1 MSVALEGV
9 SFAYG
14 NDAKVVDNVSFRV
27 GPGEAIALVGPSGSG
42 KSTLLAIIGLLLLP
56 DTGFVKFGDV
66 VVEQRGRRRK
76 SLRVSEVA
84 WVLQGLN
91 ILGRRTV
98 LDNATLG
105 LLAHG
110 FTRRSARESAMKQL
124 SALGLEDLVDRTVDT
139 LSGGQLQRVCIA
151 RALAM
156 TPRVLLA
163 DEPTGQLDGST
174 SELVI
179 ESLLGAARAAHTSLV
194 VATHDR
200 EVVASCDRVIEMVR

>member
-14 NDAKVVDNVSFRV
+14 DDANVVDNVSFKV
-27 GPGEAIALVGPSGSG
+27 GPGEVVALVGPSGSG

-56 DTGFVKFGDV
+56 NAGSVKFGDI
-66 VVEQRGRRRK
+66 VVEQRGRRRTAV
-76 SLRVSEVA
+76 RVSEVA
-84 WVLQGLN
+84 WVFQGLN
-91 ILGRRTV
+91 VLGRRTV

-110 FTRRSARESAMKQL
+110 FTRKTAAESAMKQL
-124 SALGLEDLVDRTVDT
+124 TALGLEEFVDRSVDT

-163 DEPTGQLDGST
+163 DEPTGQLDSST
-174 SELVI
+174 SEIVI

-200 EVVASCDRVIEMVR
+200 DVVASCDRVIEMAR

>member
-14 NDAKVVDNVSFRV
+14 NDANVVDNVSFKA
-27 GPGEAIALVGPSGSG
+27 GPGEVIALVGPSGSG

-56 DTGFVKFGDV
+56 NSGSVKFGDV
-66 VVEQRGRRRK
+66 VVEQRGRRRTAV
-76 SLRVSEVA
+76 RVSEVA
-84 WVLQGLN
+84 WVFQGLN
-91 ILGRRTV
+91 VLGRRTV

-110 FTRRSARESAMKQL
+110 FTRKTAAEPAMKQL
-124 SALGLEDLVDRTVDT
+124 TALGLEEFADRSVDT

-163 DEPTGQLDGST
+163 DEPTGQLDSST

-200 EVVASCDRVIEMVR
+200 DVVASCDRVIEMAR